1 MDKETRKINQ
11 EYIKDRL
18 LVLCQ
23 NMYNSDLLFC
33 EGVNGF
39 NKKEIDESK
48 KQHQD
53 AYNEIIWRLQDYE
66 SFENDDL
73 LDDLNYSD
81 YKKNII
87 I

>member
-1 MDKETRKINQ
+1 MDKETRRINQ

-23 NMYNSDLLFC
+23 NMYHSDLLFC

-39 NKKEIDESK
+39 NKDEIEESK
-48 KQHQD
+48 QAHQN
-53 AYNEIIWRLQDYE
+53 AYNEMIWCIQDYE
-66 SFENDDL
+66 SFENDVL

-81 YKKNII
+81 YKNL
-87 I
+87 